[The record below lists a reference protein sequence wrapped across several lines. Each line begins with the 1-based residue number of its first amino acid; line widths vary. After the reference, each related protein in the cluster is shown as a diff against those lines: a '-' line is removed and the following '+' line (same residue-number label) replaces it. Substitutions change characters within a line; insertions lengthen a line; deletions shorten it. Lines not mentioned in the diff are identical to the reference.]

1 MLFMLLLAG
10 EKFPGEVSLLVLILP
25 LAGLSLQPACWEFC
39 HPTLGHRNTLFSVQI
54 VLVSCILR
62 CCSPVPVTDSDSP
75 LWHVAARG
83 DW

>member
-62 CCSPVPVTDSDSP
+62 CCSPVPVTDSD
-75 LWHVAARG
+75 VAQPAVARG
-83 DW
+83 CPW